1 MLSDWQIMLLDNG
14 FWVLPSLFV
23 LAIVV
28 FPWDHW
34 NSLIEDNNE
43 SR

>member
-14 FWVLPSLFV
+14 LWILPSLCV
-23 LAIVV
+23 LAVVV

-34 NSLIEDNNE
+34 NSLVEDNNE